1 MRRFL
6 ACVLV
11 SLGFSPSAQAAL
23 DIGYVALRSW
33 SESKDKK

>member
-1 MRRFL
+1 MTRFL